1 MPETGPGEDRS
12 NKEDVTREE
21 ETCKGGTKHPPLQ
34 VPFSLAASPMQLLNS
49 PGFASG
55 TDTVQD
61 GGEEE
66 DGLVGGWV

>member
-1 MPETGPGEDRS
+1 MPETGSGEDRS

-49 PGFASG
+49 LDLVSDTG
-55 TDTVQD
+55 TEVV
-61 GGEEE
+61 E
-66 DGLVGGWV
+66 GLGWVGWRLGAT